1 VIYALLDIM
10 FTLTSTIYLKGNIIL
25 ANVTKLGVLSLVT
38 LVFINGVTIM
48 SLETCIESLRKTVGD
63 NCGLDATLKFDCG
76 NDGVVF
82 IDGKSTPNT
91 VTNDNLDAQCTV
103 SITLDNLQALIDG
116 SLEPTTGFM
125 LGKFK
130 VAGDM
135 SVAMRL
141 RRVV

>member
-1 VIYALLDIM
+1 
-10 FTLTSTIYLKGNIIL
+10 
-25 ANVTKLGVLSLVT
+25 
-38 LVFINGVTIM
+38 M
-48 SLETCIESLRKTVGD
+48 SLESCTQSLRQTVGD

-76 NDGVVF
+76 ADGVVF
-82 IDGKSTPNT
+82 IDGKAVPNT
-91 VTNDNLDAQCTV
+91 VTNDNSDAQCTV
-103 SITLDNLQALIDG
+103 TITLDNLKALIDG